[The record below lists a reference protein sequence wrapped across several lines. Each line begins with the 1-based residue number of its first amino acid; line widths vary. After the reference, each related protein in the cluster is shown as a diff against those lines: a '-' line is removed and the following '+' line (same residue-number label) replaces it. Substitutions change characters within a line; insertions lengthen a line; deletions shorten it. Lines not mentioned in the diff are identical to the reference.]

1 MSYRT
6 VWNTFKRIAE
16 HLDLSAEDKAAIF
29 HDNAARVYRLLPLQ
43 AVVTTEQADGRV
55 RPQL

>member
-1 MSYRT
+1 